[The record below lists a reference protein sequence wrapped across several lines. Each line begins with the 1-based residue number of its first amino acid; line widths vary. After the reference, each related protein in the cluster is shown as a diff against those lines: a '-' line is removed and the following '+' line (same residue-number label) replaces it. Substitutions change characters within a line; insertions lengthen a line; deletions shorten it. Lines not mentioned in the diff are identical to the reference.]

1 MKKVQV
7 KRAVLA
13 DWLAAL
19 RSGKYKQGNSSLIL
33 PKDDEVSGRIYSGD
47 LEVTTETCSFCC
59 LGVKVFL
66 EGRAEKRIGEDVYT
80 DSPNEVD
87 ENFEVFLNEH
97 ALIEIKL
104 ESVLVALNDGIAGY
118 LSDSFHSKLRTILDN
133 NPKYKVHKRSNCDVI
148 HLDFAGI
155 ADFVENEL
163 VEYVD

>member
-1 MKKVQV
+1 
-7 KRAVLA
+7 VLA

-33 PKDDEVSGRIYSGD
+33 PKDEDVINRIHSGD
-47 LEVTTETCSFCC
+47 LKVTRENCSFCC

-66 EGRAEKRIGEDVYT
+66 EGRAEKRIGEDMYT

-97 ALIEIKL
+97 VLKEIKL
-104 ESVLVALNDGIAGY
+104 EAVLVALNDGIADY
-118 LSDSFHSKLRTILDN
+118 SSDSFHSKLRTILDN
-133 NPKYKVHKRSNCDVI
+133 NPKYKVHKRSHCDAI